1 MNTRLGV
8 TISWREHAKVGVP
21 VTVLTLAVAAGWLV
35 LRSF

>member
-1 MNTRLGV
+1 MNTHLV
-8 TISWREHAKVGVP
+8 VAISWREHAKIGVP